1 MSEEEAAG
9 TEAEA
14 TRLRI
19 VWASVRN
26 FDTDLCATTQK
37 ALLDGMTE
45 VGHEVLM
52 LSPGGPPSEP
62 HAWSHLGVQDGAGF
76 GRRSRAIA
84 KRIAVR
90 WPEVGQPDLVL
101 VDWPL
106 VPVLR
111 KAGVLKRVPWLLID
125 RSPPAQAGLL
135 GRLHWFTWKRAWAM
149 ATADAKDRS
158 GPVGAAVSPAHREF
172 INART
177 KAVQDTVVVLP
188 AGVDLDRF
196 IPGAERRS
204 TKEEV
209 RLVYHGRLDKNR
221 GVLAL
226 PMLLGRLS
234 EAGVAASMTLIGTG
248 DAVGALERIAKR
260 QQGLEVIAPLPRDE
274 LARKLGRAH
283 VGFLP
288 MPEEDAWV
296 LASPLKRGEYLAAG
310 MNVIGVDHAGHRLD
324 GLEAGMTLYPQ
335 ASLLDGAVDH
345 IRRITKDPEVFLTG
359 KQAARAYAEEHLSW
373 DVSVDRL
380 LGAIDDAL
388 GALERIAKRQQG
400 LEVLAPLPRD
410 ELARKLG
417 RAHVG
422 FLPMP
427 EEDAWVLASP
437 LKRGEYLAAGMNVI
451 GVDHAGHRLDGLEAG
466 MMLYPQASLLD
477 GAVDHIR
484 RMAKDP
490 EVFLTGKQAAR
501 AYAEEHLS
509 WDVSV
514 DRLLGAIED
523 ALGVHDRAA
532 STVKLLPGL
541 DGAPPME
548 VEPEPLP
555 EPEPEPLPEPEVE
568 EAPEPEPAPAPE
580 EEPEPEPEPEPQP
593 EPEEQSEPERD
604 APTYSTLHERMSAPP
619 PEPEAPAPAPE
630 REGPA
635 DRSPPEQD
643 EWKRPPPRKF

>member
-52 LSPGGPPSEP
+52 LSPGGPPAEP

-111 KAGVLKRVPWLLID
+111 KAGVLKRVPWLLMD

-135 GRLHWFTWKRAWAM
+135 GRLHWFTWKRAWSV
-149 ATADAKDRS
+149 ATAEAKGRS
-158 GPVGAAVSPAHREF
+158 GPVGAAVSPAHRELV
-172 INART
+172 NART
-177 KAVQDTVVVLP
+177 KAVQDRVVVLP
-188 AGVDLDRF
+188 AGVDLERF

-226 PMLLGRLS
+226 PMLLGRLT
-234 EAGVAASMTLIGTG
+234 EAGVDASMTMIGTG
-248 DAVGALERIAKR
+248 DAVGALER
-260 QQGLEVIAPLPRDE
+260 
-274 LARKLGRAH
+274 
-283 VGFLP
+283 
-288 MPEEDAWV
+288 M
-296 LASPLKRGEYLAAG
+296 
-310 MNVIGVDHAGHRLD
+310 
-324 GLEAGMTLYPQ
+324 
-335 ASLLDGAVDH
+335 
-345 IRRITKDPEVFLTG
+345 
-359 KQAARAYAEEHLSW
+359 
-373 DVSVDRL
+373 
-380 LGAIDDAL
+380 
-388 GALERIAKRQQG
+388 AKRQQG

-427 EEDAWVLASP
+427 EEDAWVIASP

-451 GVDHAGHRLDGLEAG
+451 GVDHAGHRLDGLESG

-501 AYAEEHLS
+501 AYAEDHLS

-523 ALGVHDRAA
+523 ALGVHDRAE
-532 STVKLLPGL
+532 STVKLVPGL

-555 EPEPEPLPEPEVE
+555 EPEPEPEPLPEPEEE
-568 EAPEPEPAPAPE
+568 EAPEPEPAPEPE
-580 EEPEPEPEPEPQP
+580 EEPKPETEPEPQP
-593 EPEEQSEPERD
+593 EPEDLAEPERD
-604 APTYSTLHERMSAPP
+604 APTYSTLHERMASPP
-619 PEPEAPAPAPE
+619 PEPEVPAPAPE
-630 REGPA
+630 REAPA

>member
-1 MSEEEAAG
+1 LSEDDVTG
-9 TEAEA
+9 TVASPNG
-14 TRLRI
+14 LRI

-26 FDTDLCATTQK
+26 FDTDLCATTQQ
-37 ALLDGMTE
+37 ALLDGMAE

-52 LSPGGPPSEP
+52 LSPGGPPADG
-62 HAWSHLGVQDGAGF
+62 HAWSHLGVQDGGGF

-84 KRIAVR
+84 QRIAVR

-111 KAGVLKRVPWLLID
+111 KAGVLNDVPWLLMD
-125 RSPPAQAGLL
+125 RSPPAQAGLR
-135 GRLHWFTWKRAWAM
+135 GRLHWSTWKRAWAM
-149 ATADAKDRS
+149 ATAAGKDRP
-158 GPVGAAVSPAHREF
+158 GPVGAAVSHAHRDL

-177 KAVQDTVVVLP
+177 KAMQDRVVVLP

-196 IPGAERRS
+196 MPGAERRS

-234 EAGVAASMTLIGTG
+234 EAGVDASMTMIGTG
-248 DAVGALERIAKR
+248 DAVGALERMAK
-260 QQGLEVIAPLPRDE
+260 GL
-274 LARKLGRAH
+274 H
-283 VGFLP
+283 
-288 MPEEDAWV
+288 
-296 LASPLKRGEYLAAG
+296 
-310 MNVIGVDHAGHRLD
+310 
-324 GLEAGMTLYPQ
+324 
-335 ASLLDGAVDH
+335 
-345 IRRITKDPEVFLTG
+345 
-359 KQAARAYAEEHLSW
+359 
-373 DVSVDRL
+373 
-380 LGAIDDAL
+380 
-388 GALERIAKRQQG
+388 G

-427 EEDAWVLASP
+427 EEEAWVIASP

-451 GVDHAGHRLDGLEAG
+451 GVDHAGHRLHGLEAG

-484 RMAKDP
+484 KIAKDP
-490 EVFLTGKQAAR
+490 EVFLTGKKAAR
-501 AYAEEHLS
+501 AYAEANLS

-514 DRLLGAIED
+514 DRLLGAIDET
-523 ALGVHDRAA
+523 LGVHNAA
-532 STVKLLPGL
+532 ESTVKVLPGL
-541 DGAPPME
+541 DGEPP
-548 VEPEPLP
+548 VEPEPEALP
-555 EPEPEPLPEPEVE
+555 EPEPGPEPLPEPEVKETPPLEAEPAPEPE
-568 EAPEPEPAPAPE
+568 EDPEPEPA
-580 EEPEPEPEPEPQP
+580 PEPQP
-593 EPEEQSEPERD
+593 EPEAQAEPEKD
-604 APTYSTLHERMSAPP
+604 APTYTTLHERMSAPP
-619 PEPEAPAPAPE
+619 PEPEAPAPARE

-635 DRSPPEQD
+635 DRSPPDQD
-643 EWKRPPPRKF
+643 DWKRPPPRKF